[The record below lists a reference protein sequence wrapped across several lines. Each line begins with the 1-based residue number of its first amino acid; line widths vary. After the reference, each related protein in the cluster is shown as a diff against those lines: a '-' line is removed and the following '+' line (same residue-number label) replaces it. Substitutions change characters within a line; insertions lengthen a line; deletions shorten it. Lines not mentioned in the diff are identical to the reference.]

1 MSLYNSL
8 NLGNHY
14 PICLK
19 YLLLNLTELDS
30 NIKHIKSSN
39 YEKRFD
45 EIGKLTYIK
54 SWDKITEFKY
64 DKNGRLVELKV
75 TNWDSG
81 EREFTK
87 YDIISF
93 NYLET
98 DDNYRIVII
107 NNDCRNGYVYS
118 TKSSIEIIDYYE
130 NNENRIEEHRIYDII
145 LNIEKVL
152 PKYVIQN
159 SNQLIIENNKL
170 DQYPKYKDWEFE
182 VTNLILR
189 VFPDIKES
197 YMDKHEKYVDTYC
210 LGLYSKKIFDINNRC
225 IEHIEY
231 KFNEKKLPY
240 FEDSFFKNTESIDSD
255 YLDEFYYCFT
265 SGSLSDIY
273 LEKNLNRKTKYIYD
287 ENNYCYAEIFD
298 SISYNQKQNL
308 VFDNNKKLI
317 QNCIIYND
325 GDEIM
330 NIFEYDVFGNITKES
345 KVNGK
350 FEDVYHYEYNAN
362 NKWIKK
368 FKNKKLLIERQVE
381 YYT

>member
-1 MSLYNSL
+1 MSLYNCLSL
-8 NLGNHY
+8 ENQY
-14 PICLK
+14 PICFK
-19 YLLLNLTELDS
+19 YLLLNQAELDS

-45 EIGKLTYIK
+45 EDGKLTYIK

-64 DKNGRLVELKV
+64 DKMGRLDELKI
-75 TNWDSG
+75 TNWDSR
-81 EREFTK
+81 EREFTI
-87 YDIISF
+87 YEIVSF

-98 DDNYRIVII
+98 DDKYRIVII

-118 TKSSIEIIDYYE
+118 PNSSIEIIDYYE

-152 PKYVIQN
+152 PKYVVQN
-159 SNQLIIENNKL
+159 SNQLIIKNNEL
-170 DQYPKYKDWEFE
+170 DQYKKYKDWEFD

-189 VFPDIKES
+189 VFPDIKDCYIEK
-197 YMDKHEKYVDTYC
+197 DEKYVDTYC
-210 LGLYSKKIFDINNRC
+210 LGLYSKKTFDNKIQC

-231 KFNEKKLPY
+231 KFDEKKLPY
-240 FEDSFFKNTESIDSD
+240 FEETFFVNTKSIDSY
-255 YLDEFYYCFT
+255 YLDEFYYFFT
-265 SGSLSDIY
+265 SGLLTDTY
-273 LEKNLNRKTKYIYD
+273 LENNIKRKTKYTYD
-287 ENNYCYAEIFD
+287 ENNYCLAEIFD
-298 SISYNQKQNL
+298 SISYKLKHNL

-317 QNCIIYND
+317 QECIVYNN
-325 GDEIM
+325 GEENLCLFKYDE
-330 NIFEYDVFGNITKES
+330 FGNIIKES

-350 FEDVYHYEYNAN
+350 FEDVYHYEYNEN

-368 FKNKKLLIERQVE
+368 FKNNKLLIERQVE